1 VQHFVVNRLNKWRK
15 EKYPMR
21 PESLARLKAA
31 LRYVATLVLLIL
43 CLIQLI
49 GRITDLVRINHAGAL
64 ALTVFVVI
72 YILPMLIGLA
82 LYRSLNRAFEEGQIA
97 TKWRYICVDWL
108 ILLLLTTY
116 ISVSHFWR

>member
-1 VQHFVVNRLNKWRK
+1 
-15 EKYPMR
+15 MR